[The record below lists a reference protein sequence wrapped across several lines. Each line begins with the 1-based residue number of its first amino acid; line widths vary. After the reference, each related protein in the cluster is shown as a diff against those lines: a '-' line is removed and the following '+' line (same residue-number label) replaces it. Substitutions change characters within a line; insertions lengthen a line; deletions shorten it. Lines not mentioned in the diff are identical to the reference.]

1 MVGVGHLEHD
11 FLDPLQ
17 ILLTCDECNKKC
29 DRECLKSGH
38 DLIFK
43 PSDIVLVLHEAK
55 KRYLGDGELR
65 NVHLFLDEV
74 SHLGTDW
81 ASLDEL
87 AENPTNSIW
96 LSSNPEHYNENI
108 ERINLRNFKNI
119 SLDLV
124 LRNTKL
130 INNLANDVRRYIL
143 GYRKV
148 AKKINLVYS
157 EEQTILVYTT

>member
-1 MVGVGHLEHD
+1 MRNTNVKLVVGHLEHD
-11 FLDPLQ
+11 ILEPLQ
-17 ILLTCDECNKKC
+17 ISLTCDVCNKNC

-43 PSDIVLVLHEAK
+43 ASDIVRILHEAK
-55 KRYLGDGELR
+55 KRHLGDEELR

-81 ASLDEL
+81 ASLDKL

-96 LSSNPEHYNENI
+96 LGSNPEHYHENI

-130 INNLANDVRRYIL
+130 INNLANDVRKYIL
-143 GYRKV
+143 GFCKV
-148 AKKINLVYS
+148 ANI
-157 EEQTILVYTT
+157 